1 MVDKIPFSVYL
12 LCPGFSQIWLIHAV
26 SFSFSNAKSTKSVAS
41 VGYTVATVKYPL
53 AWVSA
58 KKR

>member
-1 MVDKIPFSVYL
+1 MDHGVQRRELHVRVEETD
-12 LCPGFSQIWLIHAV
+12 
-26 SFSFSNAKSTKSVAS
+26 NAKSTKSVAS